1 MNTIMNL
8 LSNLMDILS
17 NLNGSTIFS
26 ILATIGSCIWTGYT
40 YHHGEKT
47 NRELQKMKGEQGKSL
62 ESYKIFTKQR
72 HERIIAF
79 YDSLCVLLGACED
92 LSLKLII
99 ARYPDFSTLSVDDFQ
114 KYVKNLKI
122 LPQDEVVLI
131 KEFRHCRYES
141 MDTPNLEKA
150 LYRANYNKYISA
162 YNESNSKWVKLKLYI
177 SPEDEKRIGEFFEK
191 VRTMFRKYLNPDL
204 KDRGLQIHEESDT
217 PFELQCQD
225 YCDEL
230 TIELSSDIIPILR
243 KNLRK

>member
-79 YDSLCVLLGACED
+79 YDSLCVLLGACAD

-150 LYRANYNKYISA
+150 LYRANYNKYIAA

-191 VRTMFRKYLNPDL
+191 ARTMFCKYLNPDL
-204 KDRGLQIHEESDT
+204 KDRGLQIPEEPDT

-225 YCDEL
+225 YFDKL

-243 KNLRK
+243 KNLRQ

>member
-1 MNTIMNL
+1 MGILNL
-8 LSNLMDILS
+8 DGN
-17 NLNGSTIFS
+17 TIFS
-26 ILATIGSCIWTGYT
+26 IITFGWAAYT
-40 YHHGEKT
+40 YFRGEKT

-79 YDSLCVLLGACED
+79 YDSLCTLVGACGD

-99 ARYPDFSTLSVDDFQ
+99 DRYPDFSTLSVDDFQ

-131 KEFRHCRYES
+131 IEFRHYRYES
-141 MDTPNLEKA
+141 GATLNLEKA
-150 LYRANYNKYISA
+150 FYRASYNKYISA

-191 VRTMFRKYLNPDL
+191 VRTMFRKYLNPAL
-204 KDRGLQIHEESDT
+204 MDRGLKIRNKSDT
-217 PFELQCQD
+217 PFELQCQN

-230 TIELSSDIIPILR
+230 TTELSSDIIPILR

>member
-8 LSNLMDILS
+8 LSNLMDVLS
-17 NLNGSTIFS
+17 SLNGSTIFS

-79 YDSLCVLLGACED
+79 YDSLCVLLGACAD

-122 LPQDEVVLI
+122 LPQD
-131 KEFRHCRYES
+131 
-141 MDTPNLEKA
+141 
-150 LYRANYNKYISA
+150 
-162 YNESNSKWVKLKLYI
+162 
-177 SPEDEKRIGEFFEK
+177 
-191 VRTMFRKYLNPDL
+191 
-204 KDRGLQIHEESDT
+204 
-217 PFELQCQD
+217 
-225 YCDEL
+225 
-230 TIELSSDIIPILR
+230 
-243 KNLRK
+243 

>member
-8 LSNLMDILS
+8 LSNLMDVLS
-17 NLNGSTIFS
+17 SLNGSTIFS

-79 YDSLCVLLGACED
+79 YDSLCVLLGACAD

-162 YNESNSKWVKLKLYI
+162 YNENNSKWVNLKLYI

-191 VRTMFRKYLNPDL
+191 VRAMFRKYLNPAL
-204 KDRGLQIHEESDT
+204 MDRGLKIHNKADT

-230 TIELSSDIIPILR
+230 TTELSSDIIPILR
-243 KNLRK
+243 KNLRQ